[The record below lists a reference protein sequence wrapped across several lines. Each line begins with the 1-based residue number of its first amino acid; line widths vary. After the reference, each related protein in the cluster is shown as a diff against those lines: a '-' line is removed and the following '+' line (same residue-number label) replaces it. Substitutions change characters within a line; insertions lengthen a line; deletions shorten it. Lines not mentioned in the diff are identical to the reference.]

1 MPALFEAYVTNL
13 GKYNEGALVGEYLK
27 FPTIPEEVQALLKRI
42 GVDGVRYEEIFITD
56 FDGDV
61 LGLYDH
67 LGEYENLDELNHLAC
82 LLSELDQS
90 DLEKFEAVID
100 SGEHTSSVADLINL
114 TQNLDCFEFYSD
126 VHSDEEL
133 GRMYVLEFGG
143 VEVPEHLIDYI
154 DYEAY
159 GRDVR
164 INESGHFAPGGYV
177 FDYPGN
183 VLFVPT
189 VMGGIHPTQKPVE
202 LCEYFIKT
210 YTDEGAVVADICAGS
225 GTTAVAA
232 LNTGRRFIC
241 FENAPAIYGPAV
253 QRIEQARLAVERGG
267 KGV

>member
-13 GKYNEGALVGEYLK
+13 GKYNEGELVGEYLK
-27 FPTIPEEVQALLKRI
+27 FPTTPEEVQALLKRI

-114 TQNLDCFEFYSD
+114 TQNLDCFEVYSD
-126 VHSDEEL
+126 VHIDEEL
-133 GRMYVLEFGG
+133 GRMYVLGFGG

-164 INESGHFAPGGYV
+164 SNESGHFAPGGYV
-177 FDYPGN
+177 LDN
-183 VLFVPT
+183 
-189 VMGGIHPTQKPVE
+189 
-202 LCEYFIKT
+202 
-210 YTDEGAVVADICAGS
+210 GS
-225 GTTAVAA
+225 
-232 LNTGRRFIC
+232 RFIEHYSGREDIPDEHKV
-241 FENAPAIYGPAV
+241 FSLPKLNI
-253 QRIEQARLAVERGG
+253 REQMAAYKEIIDRSSLEGERLHPRKEVPER
-267 KGV
+267 